1 MNGIT
6 TTTTTTT
13 TTTSMSNFD
22 RNLGKL
28 LENVNEL
35 QARKIDRFFLKG
47 LFRLL

>member
-1 MNGIT
+1 MNGI

-28 LENVNEL
+28 LKNVNEL
-35 QARKIDRFFLKG
+35 HARKIDIGFF
-47 LFRLL
+47 